1 MSDEDREWLWG
12 AMLGIA
18 GVAAAWAWLAA
29 A

>member
-18 GVAAAWAWLAA
+18 GVAAAWAWLVAA
-29 A
+29 